1 MTSSFQSLP
10 SVDRLLLSQELG
22 GAITELGRET
32 VKQAVRDELE
42 ERRQQIASGGN
53 ELAEASLLEAIQQR
67 AYSSVAP
74 SLKQVINAT
83 GVIIHTNLGRAPLSD
98 ATVEAMATVGRSYSN
113 LEFDLESGG
122 RGSRY
127 DHLEQLLVRV
137 TGAEAAMA
145 VNNNA
150 AALLLALSALC
161 QGREVLISRGQLIEI
176 GGGFRVP
183 DVMAQSGAKLVE
195 VGTTNRTRLSDY
207 SAVINENTAA
217 LMRVHESNFRVIG
230 FTESVGIEELASLAQ
245 ERGVLAMDDLGSGCL
260 IDPRPFGLVSEPM
273 PQASLRAGA
282 DLVFFSGD
290 KLLGG
295 PQAGIIAGSKDL
307 IATLRRHPLARV
319 LRLDKTSIAGLNATL
334 LHYVKGEAT
343 REVPVWRMIA
353 MPIEEMDQ
361 RASRWA
367 HEIGSGSH
375 VVDGVSMIGGGSLPG
390 ESLPTRLLSIPVS
403 DRSADDFARA
413 LRGNKTPVVGR
424 IDHDE
429 LCFDPRTVDRR
440 QDETLIDALQKVLR
454 GERQPAVRLSR
465 FTPE

>member
-1 MTSSFQSLP
+1 MTSSFESLP
-10 SVDRLLLSQELG
+10 SVDRLLLSEELG
-22 GAITELGRET
+22 SVIAELGRDT

-42 ERRQQIASGGN
+42 ARRKQIANGG
-53 ELAEASLLEAIQQR
+53 AETAGAALLEAVQQR
-67 AYSSVAP
+67 AYASVAP
-74 SLKQVINAT
+74 SLKHVINAT

-98 ATVEAMATVGRSYSN
+98 ATIEAMAAAGRSYSN
-113 LEFDLESGG
+113 LEFDLEAGA

-127 DHLEQLLVRV
+127 DHLEHLLVRV

-161 QGREVLISRGQLIEI
+161 QGREVVISRGQLIEI

-183 DVMAQSGAKLVE
+183 DVMSQSGAHLVE
-195 VGTTNRTRLSDY
+195 VGTTNRTRLADY
-207 SAVINENTAA
+207 SAAIGENTAA

-230 FTESVGIEELASLAQ
+230 FTESVSIDELAPLAR
-245 ERGVLAMDDLGSGCL
+245 ERGVLSMDDLGSGCL
-260 IDPRPFGLVSEPM
+260 LDPRPYGLAAEPT

-295 PQAGIIAGSKDL
+295 PQAGIIAGRKDL
-307 IATLRRHPLARV
+307 IATLRRHPLARA

-343 REVPVWRMIA
+343 HEVPVWRMIS
-353 MPIEEMDQ
+353 MPLPDIDQ

-367 HEIGSGSH
+367 REAGAGSR
-375 VVDGVSMIGGGSLPG
+375 VVDGVSMVGGGSLPG
-390 ESLPTRLLSIPVS
+390 ESLPTRLLSIPLS
-403 DRSADDFARA
+403 GQSPDDLARA
-413 LRGNKTPVVGR
+413 LRVGKTPVAGR
-424 IDHDE
+424 IEHDE
-429 LCFDPRTVDRR
+429 LLFDPRTVDPRE
-440 QDETLIDALQKVLR
+440 DDALIEALR
-454 GERQPAVRLSR
+454 TVVTGN
-465 FTPE
+465 